1 MPTLE
6 DFRANVVA
14 FAERVAKF
22 RDKVSNEEATKVAL
36 ILPFLGMLGYDERD
50 PSEVAPEFPADFSE
64 KYRNRVDYAV
74 LMDGKPAIA
83 VECKTTNNAKKDDR
97 GQLKAYFN
105 AAKTV
110 KLGILTD
117 GVVFEFFVDSNEPNM
132 MDDDPYLTIDFG
144 ADPKTAISD
153 TALDGLYAL
162 TKQAFNSETIS
173 ENARRSILYRAF
185 YDYLSDQFGDPSAE
199 FTRFML
205 KEMNMKHIRAAA
217 LDAYR
222 DIAKAAFKDVFNSH
236 VLRQLDITST
246 MPMATARSEPTA
258 VAPSAEPQA
267 GRKPDNGIVTT
278 EAELA
283 AFEQIRRRLAFLAGG
298 DGTLYD
304 AIGRVQFR
312 DYQGKMAVFY
322 QLERKGRL
330 ADIVTGKD
338 DSIRFVVMDGGD
350 TAPISDL
357 AEADERLRA
366 LFVKRVADVG

>member
-1 MPTLE
+1 VCSSDL
-6 DFRANVVA
+6 
-14 FAERVAKF
+14 
-22 RDKVSNEEATKVAL
+22 KVAL

-64 KYRNRVDYAV
+64 KYKNRVDYAV
-74 LMDGKPAIA
+74 LMDGRPAIA
-83 VECKTTNNAKKDDR
+83 VECKSANNAKKDDR

-144 ADPKTAISD
+144 ADPKAAISD
-153 TALDGLYAL
+153 TALDGLLAL

-173 ENARRSILYRAF
+173 ENARRSIMYRAF
-185 YDYLSDQFGDPSAE
+185 YEYLAEQFGDPSTE

-205 KEMNMKHIRAAA
+205 KEKNMKHIRAAA

-222 DIAKAAFKDVFNSH
+222 SIAKAAFKDVFNSH

-246 MPMATARSEPTA
+246 VPKA
-258 VAPSAEPQA
+258 VARTETATPTQV
-267 GRKPDNGIVTT
+267 PDGAAATRLENAIVTT
-278 EAELA
+278 ESELV
-283 AFEQIRRRLAFLAGG
+283 AFEQIRRRLAFLAAGNAA
-298 DGTLYD
+298 LYD

-330 ADIVTGKD
+330 ADILTGKD
-338 DSIRFVVMDGGD
+338 DTIRFVVMDGGD
-350 TAPISDL
+350 AAPVADI
-357 AEADERLRA
+357 AEVDDRLRA
-366 LFVKRVADVG
+366 LFSKRVTDLG